1 MKLSLEQTAS
11 IESEILK
18 KVRAHPG
25 ISRVALARDLRIS
38 ASTAGVYVGR
48 LITEGFLFESEK
60 AERESGRP
68 PTTLRLNPEGG
79 QFIGVDFEA
88 RNIMT
93 MAVDFSD
100 QPLKH
105 VHTAIEK
112 SNTAGDIL
120 KKIERSIAEV
130 LSDNSRRLLAI
141 GIGVPGLVDAAN
153 GIALQYKHI
162 DKWRN
167 VALTKPL
174 ARKFGVPVYLENCVR
189 SMALA
194 EMWFGQGRGE
204 RDFVCVGIRTGIGAG
219 IVAGGQLQRGGAS
232 HAGEIGRWR
241 IPWPE
246 SALARFFKGRD
257 VDGAAD
263 AELEDVASVRAIV
276 NALEKARTAREKTIL
291 SVQRGALTFADVV
304 RAAQQRDTLTMQIIE
319 ASAQVLGRAVSQ
331 LIFAL
336 NPSKVILAGPLTLL
350 GDSVLHPLRA
360 RVKAALRNYET
371 DIPMI
376 LNSTMGEFNGALGA
390 AALAVH
396 QWKPARLLASQR
408 T

>member
-1 MKLSLEQTAS
+1 VKISVEQTAS

-25 ISRVALARDLRIS
+25 ISRVALARELRIS
-38 ASTAGVYVGR
+38 ASTVGNYVGR
-48 LITEGFLFESEK
+48 LITEGLLSEFEK
-60 AERESGRP
+60 AEREAGRP

-79 QFIGVDFEA
+79 RFIGVDFEA
-88 RNIMT
+88 HNIMA

-105 VHTAIEK
+105 VHAAIEK
-112 SNTAGDIL
+112 SNTVEDIL
-120 KKIERSIAEV
+120 KKIERSIVEV
-130 LSDNSRRLLAI
+130 LADNSSRPLAI

-153 GIALQYKHI
+153 GVALHYKHI
-162 DKWRN
+162 NGWRN
-167 VALTKPL
+167 VSLTEPL
-174 ARKFGVPVYLENCVR
+174 AEKFGVPVYLENCVR

-241 IPWPE
+241 IPWPD
-246 SALARFFKGRD
+246 SAMARFFNGRD
-257 VDGAAD
+257 GSGEAD

-276 NALEKARTAREKTIL
+276 NALERARTAREKSIL
-291 SVQRGALTFADVV
+291 LAQRGPLAFADVV

-319 ASAQVLGRAVSQ
+319 ASAEMLGRAVSQ

-350 GDSVLHPLRA
+350 GDSMLHPLRA
-360 RVKAALRNYET
+360 SVNAALRSYET

-396 QWKPARLLASQR
+396 QWKPAR
-408 T
+408 

>member
-1 MKLSLEQTAS
+1 LKLSTEQTAS

-18 KVRAHPG
+18 RVRACPG
-25 ISRVALARDLRIS
+25 ISRVALARDLRIA
-38 ASTAGVYVGR
+38 ASTAGNYVGR
-48 LITEGFLFESEK
+48 LITEGFLAESEK
-60 AERESGRP
+60 AEREAGRP
-68 PTTLRLNPEGG
+68 PTVLRLNPEGG

-88 RNIMT
+88 RNIMA

-100 QPLKH
+100 RPLKH
-105 VHTAIEK
+105 VRSTIDK
-112 SNTAGDIL
+112 SNTVTDIL
-120 KKIERSIAEV
+120 KKIERSIVDV
-130 LSDNSRRLLAI
+130 LADNASRPLAI
-141 GIGVPGLVDAAN
+141 GIGVPGLVDAEN

-162 DKWRN
+162 NQWKN
-167 VALTKPL
+167 VQLTEPL
-174 ARKFGVPVYLENCVR
+174 AKKFGVPVYLENCVR

-204 RDFVCVGIRTGIGAG
+204 RDFICLGIRTGIGAG
-219 IVAGGQLQRGGAS
+219 IVAGGELQRGGAS

-241 IPWPE
+241 VAWPD
-246 SALARFFKGRD
+246 SPFTRFFKGKEVNGD
-257 VDGAAD
+257 PD

-276 NALEKARTAREKTIL
+276 GALERARTAKEKTIL
-291 SVQRGALTFADVV
+291 LSQRGPLSFVDVV

-319 ASAQVLGRAVSQ
+319 AAAEMLGRSVSQ

-336 NPSKVILAGPLTLL
+336 NPSKVIIAGPLTLL
-350 GDSVLHPLRA
+350 GDSLLHPLRA
-360 RVKAALRNYET
+360 SVKKALRSYET

-396 QWKPARLLASQR
+396 QWKPSR
-408 T
+408 